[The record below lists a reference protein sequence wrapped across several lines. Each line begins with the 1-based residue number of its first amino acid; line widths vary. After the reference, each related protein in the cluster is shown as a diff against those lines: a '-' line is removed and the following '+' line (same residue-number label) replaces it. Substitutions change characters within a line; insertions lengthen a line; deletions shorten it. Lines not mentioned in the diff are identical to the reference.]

1 MAGDSTL
8 DPDNLPTLPDQSIGQ
23 GHDIGTLGPS
33 DTSDSGSD
41 MQGARRDKPARGT
54 GVDTLGE
61 AGLPLADGST
71 SDSQGTGDRAS
82 VEPDSGDHD
91 GADIAADHVTPRE
104 APP

>member
-8 DPDNLPTLPDQSIGQ
+8 DPDNLPNLPDQSPGH

-41 MQGARRDKPARGT
+41 MQGAGHGKPVRQTDVDARN
-54 GVDTLGE
+54 E
-61 AGLPLADGST
+61 AGLPSAEGST
-71 SDSQGTGDRAS
+71 SDSQGTGERAS
-82 VEPDSGDHD
+82 VEPDTSDRD

-104 APP
+104 